1 MILTLHILLAIMS
14 LVQAS
19 YLYARPSGNQFL
31 VAGGL
36 IGTTLGSGVWLTVLS
51 PAHLAPACVSG
62 VIYVAI
68 VGTLL
73 IAGQRKL
80 VQMT

>member
-1 MILTLHILLAIMS
+1 MFLLLHILLAIMS

-31 VAGGL
+31 LAGGL
-36 IGTTLGSGVWLTVLS
+36 IGTTLGSGVWLLIMS

-62 VIYVAI
+62 VMYIAI
-68 VGTLL
+68 IGTLL

-80 VQMT
+80 AQMT